1 MIKYAIIAAAVIII
15 LILLIL
21 LKVTLGRSAKNKAM
35 AVQAH
40 DKLREEALDR
50 ILLIENTGT
59 KETETFSAK
68 PFEVS
73 YGDQGTAGQP
83 TGQTKKKKKASS
95 KLMVQIAEKSELS
108 VRKYMFDPA
117 QGIRIGS
124 RKGKNN
130 IVVVGPE
137 VDEMQCELLEHQG
150 RVYVRNIGGSGK
162 VTLARGG
169 QRAYVEKKA
178 VEIKSGDEILLG
190 NTIFRV
196 ELVKAGAK

>member
-1 MIKYAIIAAAVIII
+1 MIKYALIAAVVIII
-15 LILLIL
+15 LILLVL
-21 LKVTLGRSAKNKAM
+21 LKIKLGRSAKNKAM

-50 ILLIENTGT
+50 LLLNENTGMQAG
-59 KETETFSAK
+59 ETFSAK

-73 YGDQGTAGQP
+73 YGDQGTAGQQA
-83 TGQTKKKKKASS
+83 GQAKKKASS
-95 KLMVQIAEKSELS
+95 KLMLQISEKSELS

-117 QGIRIGS
+117 QGVRIGS

-137 VDEMQCELLEHQG
+137 SDDMQCEFLEHQG
-150 RVYVRNIGGSGK
+150 RVYIRNIGSSGK

-169 QRAYVEKKA
+169 QRAYVEKKS
-178 VEIKSGDEILLG
+178 VEIKSGDEVLLG
-190 NTIFRV
+190 NTVFRV